1 MIIINLILVTLFLL
15 NYIAFWTVLIK
26 RSDKKTDLLHN
37 YKKLF
42 PIIWIICINTIPFLN
57 SSFLEPYFG
66 ENVSYLRLYWIWFLM
81 LGVIFLAVGFRIY
94 SLIKK
99 NLNSEQGDEKDYK
112 LKTTGVYAIVRHPHS
127 LSWLLIFIGS
137 TFILDSFIGLILI
150 PLLVILI
157 QLNGFLQ
164 EKYVLIPK
172 YGEDY
177 EHYKDK
183 TPYRVI
189 SPPYNSLLFIIAI
202 FVGYIGLINFVF
214 IF

>member
-1 MIIINLILVTLFLL
+1 
-15 NYIAFWTVLIK
+15 
-26 RSDKKTDLLHN
+26 
-37 YKKLF
+37 
-42 PIIWIICINTIPFLN
+42 
-57 SSFLEPYFG
+57 
-66 ENVSYLRLYWIWFLM
+66 M

-214 IF
+214 I